1 MTKLKFGEKELQI
14 KFGYEATV
22 KSGIIKKVAKLDQM
36 EDIEAVDEILLFL
49 PELILVGAQKFHK
62 EELGYNPDNEGEKEQ
77 QLGKVYAML
86 DDYFDG
92 EDADVQV
99 LYNALL
105 AELLENGFYQ
115 NCSKQSRKKRR
126 RKLRGKVEEQREL
139 TWETYCA
146 EIRPFWLLV
155 TKGYGFTVHDID
167 TSCPADLQPYAD
179 VYNLDK
185 SKETMRCGCGLEHT
199 DCLRYRWQ

>member
-36 EDIEAVDEILLFL
+36 EDIEAVDE
-49 PELILVGAQKFHK
+49 ILVGAQKFHK

-105 AELLENGFYQ
+105 AELLENGFL
-115 NCSKQSRKKRR
+115 SKLLKADQKEAEKKTPRKK
-126 RKLRGKVEEQREL
+126 
-139 TWETYCA
+139 
-146 EIRPFWLLV
+146 
-155 TKGYGFTVHDID
+155 
-167 TSCPADLQPYAD
+167 
-179 VYNLDK
+179 
-185 SKETMRCGCGLEHT
+185 
-199 DCLRYRWQ
+199 

>member
-22 KSGIIKKVAKLDQM
+22 KSGIIKKVAKLDHM
-36 EDIEAVDEILLFL
+36 EDIEAIDEILLFL

-92 EDADVQV
+92 EDADVQA

-105 AELLENGFYQ
+105 AELLENGFL
-115 NCSKQSRKKRR
+115 SKLLKAEQKEAAKKAPRKK
-126 RKLRGKVEEQREL
+126 
-139 TWETYCA
+139 
-146 EIRPFWLLV
+146 
-155 TKGYGFTVHDID
+155 
-167 TSCPADLQPYAD
+167 
-179 VYNLDK
+179 
-185 SKETMRCGCGLEHT
+185 
-199 DCLRYRWQ
+199 

>member
-1 MTKLKFGEKELQI
+1 M
-14 KFGYEATV
+14 

-99 LYNALL
+99 LYNAL
-105 AELLENGFYQ
+105 EIPIYENNGYNWVATEKTLMQDYLKVKKLKGTLVGVEDYLTEDCKQDLNESEMAILPNDSSDLVKIDFSEFTS
-115 NCSKQSRKKRR
+115 NVTDISKYLGNTITVYYEQLTDKDD
-126 RKLRGKVEEQREL
+126 RKLIIIDD
-139 TWETYCA
+139 ET
-146 EIRPFWLLV
+146 
-155 TKGYGFTVHDID
+155 TKN
-167 TSCPADLQPYAD
+167 SES
-179 VYNLDK
+179 N
-185 SKETMRCGCGLEHT
+185 
-199 DCLRYRWQ
+199 

>member
-62 EELGYNPDNEGEKEQ
+62 EEFGYNPDNEGEKEH

-86 DDYFDG
+86 DDYFDE
-92 EDADVQV
+92 EDADVQA

-105 AELLENGFYQ
+105 AELLENGFL
-115 NCSKQSRKKRR
+115 SKLLKAEQKEAGKKTSRKK
-126 RKLRGKVEEQREL
+126 
-139 TWETYCA
+139 
-146 EIRPFWLLV
+146 
-155 TKGYGFTVHDID
+155 
-167 TSCPADLQPYAD
+167 
-179 VYNLDK
+179 
-185 SKETMRCGCGLEHT
+185 
-199 DCLRYRWQ
+199 

>member
-1 MTKLKFGEKELQI
+1 MRGRKGKKMTKLKFGEKELQI

-92 EDADVQV
+92 EDADVQA

-105 AELLENGFYQ
+105 AELLENGFL
-115 NCSKQSRKKRR
+115 SKLLKAEQKEAEKKTPRKK
-126 RKLRGKVEEQREL
+126 
-139 TWETYCA
+139 
-146 EIRPFWLLV
+146 
-155 TKGYGFTVHDID
+155 
-167 TSCPADLQPYAD
+167 
-179 VYNLDK
+179 
-185 SKETMRCGCGLEHT
+185 
-199 DCLRYRWQ
+199 

>member
-36 EDIEAVDEILLFL
+36 EDIEEVDEILLFL

-86 DDYFDG
+86 DDYFDE
-92 EDADVQV
+92 EDADVYA

-105 AELLENGFYQ
+105 AELLENGFL
-115 NCSKQSRKKRR
+115 SKLLKAEQKEAGKKTSRKK
-126 RKLRGKVEEQREL
+126 
-139 TWETYCA
+139 
-146 EIRPFWLLV
+146 
-155 TKGYGFTVHDID
+155 
-167 TSCPADLQPYAD
+167 
-179 VYNLDK
+179 
-185 SKETMRCGCGLEHT
+185 
-199 DCLRYRWQ
+199 

>member
-99 LYNALL
+99 LYKALL
-105 AELLENGFYQ
+105 AELLENGFL
-115 NCSKQSRKKRR
+115 SKLLKADQKEAEKKTPRKK
-126 RKLRGKVEEQREL
+126 
-139 TWETYCA
+139 
-146 EIRPFWLLV
+146 
-155 TKGYGFTVHDID
+155 
-167 TSCPADLQPYAD
+167 
-179 VYNLDK
+179 
-185 SKETMRCGCGLEHT
+185 
-199 DCLRYRWQ
+199 